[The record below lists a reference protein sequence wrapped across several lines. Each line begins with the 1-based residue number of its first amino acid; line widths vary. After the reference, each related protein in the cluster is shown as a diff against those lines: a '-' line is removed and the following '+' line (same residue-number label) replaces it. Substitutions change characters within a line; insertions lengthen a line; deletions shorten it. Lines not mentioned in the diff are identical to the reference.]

1 MISNFDVLGSLARTL
16 HEDFVH
22 LYYIM
27 LPVFFMIAVVIE
39 WFKTGTSD
47 GNFIEIVRRA
57 LICTLILV
65 AFKDISQAIIAI
77 SDGIA
82 DRIDNMSGLDAF
94 LKMASEKTS
103 TYSFS
108 VKSLILAF
116 DDLVIAV
123 LSYFSYFVVYIVR
136 YLTIAM
142 YYFYWIFLSISAP
155 LLLLFGLFKGTTQIP
170 VNLFRSMC
178 EVASWK
184 ICWAILSAML
194 KSLALGDLYKMEGS
208 YITVIVLNFVIA
220 IAMLCVPLMV
230 RSLVG
235 GGIHGTTSNVAG
247 MAVAAAMLAKK
258 GAVAM
263 AKTRVDATSQPHSF
277 HRSPDSQSKPV
288 KRRNT

>member
-1 MISNFDVLGSLARTL
+1 MIPHLDVLGSLARTL

-22 LYYIM
+22 LYYLI

-39 WFKTGTSD
+39 WFKTGTPD
-47 GNFIEIVRRA
+47 GSFIEIVRRA

-65 AFKDISQAIIAI
+65 AFKDISQGIISI

-108 VKSLILAF
+108 VHSLILAF
-116 DDLVIAV
+116 DDLIIAA
-123 LSYFSYFVVYIVR
+123 LSYASYFLLYIVR

-155 LLLLFGLFKGTTQIP
+155 LLILFGLFKATTQIP
-170 VNLFRSMC
+170 INLFRSMC

-194 KSLALGDLYKMEGS
+194 KALALGDLYKMEGS

-220 IAMLCVPLMV
+220 IAMLCVPLIV
-230 RSLVG
+230 RSLTG
-235 GGIHGTTSNVAG
+235 SGIHSTTSNIAG
-247 MAVAAAMLAKK
+247 MAIAGAMLAKK
-258 GAVAM
+258 GLTSI
-263 AKTRVDATSQPHSF
+263 AKTRADAEPRAQGINRT
-277 HRSPDSQSKPV
+277 PDTKNKPL
-288 KRRNT
+288 RR